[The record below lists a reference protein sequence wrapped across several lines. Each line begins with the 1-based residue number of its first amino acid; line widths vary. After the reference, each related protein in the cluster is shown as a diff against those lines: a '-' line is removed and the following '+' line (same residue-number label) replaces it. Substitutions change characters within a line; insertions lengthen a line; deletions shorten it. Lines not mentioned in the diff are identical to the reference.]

1 MLDIKKVGLKIS
13 SLRRMFGY
21 TQESLADILLITP
34 QAISKWENGHTLP
47 ETQLLPVLAQIFE
60 CSVDEIIMPAYSADE
75 IIENEKIKSTE
86 PSIGLSDKNI
96 LSAVSKLDGEI
107 HRDNPVKTDRSIN
120 TNITVS
126 TADEKINLLE
136 KVLFG
141 NDIELHR
148 FLLFSEYNVSIPK
161 VYDINFEKKSLLIES
176 LSENYTAG
184 FDFEKVNPNIEIIL
198 KTIAN
203 MHLTFWDNYEAFGK
217 IGVPWHTDNPNNVK
231 IHLTALENDYKH
243 YKENTILSS
252 DYIDCY
258 EYALEDLPSEY
269 KRMLETRIH
278 VGKNITVLHGDLHPG
293 HVFTAKDNRDIKLID
308 LEAVRMGICTEDLA
322 MLIALHIEP
331 DVSKSMPL
339 LKYYYSLLNE
349 KVTDYSFDTF
359 MHDYKVSV
367 MESLFFPIRLF
378 NRGIMDYKMRDKSVI
393 ALKTLLK

>member
-13 SLRRMFGY
+13 SLRKMFGY
-21 TQESLADILLITP
+21 TQETLADILLITP

-60 CSVDEIIMPAYSADE
+60 CSVDEIIMPAYSIDE
-75 IIENEKIKSTE
+75 RIEKEKNISE
-86 PSIGLSDKNI
+86 PSIGLSDKDI
-96 LSAVSKLDGEI
+96 LTAVSKFDGEI
-107 HRDNPVKTDRSIN
+107 HRDNPVKTERSIN

-126 TADEKINLLE
+126 TSDDEINLIE

-148 FLLFSEYNVSIPK
+148 YSLFNEYGVSIPK

-176 LSENYTAG
+176 LNENYTAG
-184 FDFEKVNPNIEIIL
+184 FDFEKVNPNIEMIL

-203 MHLTFWDNYEAFGK
+203 THLIFWDNYEAFGK

-231 IHLTALENDYKH
+231 IHLAALENDYNH

-252 DYIDCY
+252 DYIDYY
-258 EYALEDLPSEY
+258 EYALQNLPAEY

-278 VGKNITVLHGDLHPG
+278 VGNNITVLHGDLHPG
-293 HVFTAKDNRDIKLID
+293 HVFTAKDNGDIKFID

-331 DVSKSMPL
+331 DADKSMPL
-339 LKYYYSLLNE
+339 LKYYYSLINA
-349 KVTDYSFDTF
+349 KIADYSFDMF
-359 MHDYKVSV
+359 MYDYKVSV

-393 ALKTLLK
+393 AMKTLLK